1 MTDKDK
7 TIRVLVVDGVYPP
20 AYTGAGLRAHR
31 TYKRLANKFPVEFS
45 VLTTNSGGL
54 SAGVDEYDGIQ
65 IYRTKANKSLLSQL
79 LQVYSFFKK
88 YDLRRFDIVHGF
100 GGSLVVYAA
109 GLWAKFHSM
118 KLIYEITV
126 FSTNNKRTLIRKIK
140 DALNFFRFGYAG
152 KIIYKKADLFIA
164 INESIRKHYKQQCIP
179 DSKIWLRPN
188 PVDTTKYY
196 LPDESERRTI
206 RKDINIP
213 ENKIVI
219 LLVGKFE
226 PRKNQKFA
234 LEVIRSLPDD
244 YYLLMVGPA
253 DDSVTWYFD
262 DINTTM
268 GTNGIHK
275 KVGLY
280 TGYRTDIEMFYRAS
294 DILWIP
300 SKSEGTPNVML
311 EGLCCGIPV
320 LANSDL
326 ALHDYIVDSKNGY
339 HAVLN
344 VEDFRKK
351 TLLLQ
356 KLSKNSTVRST
367 IAESAANNYRA
378 EMIDQKFIT
387 HLQLLQD
394 NN

>member
-109 GLWAKFHSM
+109 GLWAKFYSM

-164 INESIRKHYKQQCIP
+164 INESIRKYYIQQCIP

-219 LLVGKFE
+219 LLVGMFE
-226 PRKNQKFA
+226 PRKNQLFA
-234 LEVIRSLPDD
+234 INTIQFLPDH
-244 YYLLMVGPA
+244 YFLIMVGPT
-253 DDSVTWYFD
+253 DEKSYKYYEDVIKD
-262 DINTTM
+262 VKQ
-268 GTNGIHK
+268 NGVHK
-275 KVGLY
+275 RVEIY
-280 TGYRTDIEMFYRAS
+280 PEYRNDMDKFYKAA

-300 SKSEGTPNVML
+300 STVEGTPNAML
-311 EGLCCGIPV
+311 EALCCGIPV
-320 LANSDL
+320 VINKGLGMEAYVQNELEGYHTDLTAENFRCKTL
-326 ALHDYIVDSKNGY
+326 ALEKNIRNDKFRISIAQAAVKKYSYECIDS
-339 HAVLN
+339 VLI
-344 VEDFRKK
+344 KK
-351 TLLLQ
+351 IKAL
-356 KLSKNSTVRST
+356 KV
-367 IAESAANNYRA
+367 
-378 EMIDQKFIT
+378 
-387 HLQLLQD
+387 
-394 NN
+394 